1 MTRGRL
7 DLSDIIAETLS
18 VFRDIGGGV
27 ARAVGGVFKAILITL
42 AWSVLIVLF
51 LTHATATFPAAVT
64 RKAKPC

>member
-18 VFRDIGGGV
+18 AFRDIGGGL
-27 ARAVGGVFKAILITL
+27 ARAIGGLLKAVLITL

-51 LTHATATFPAAVT
+51 LTHATATFPVAVA
-64 RKAKPC
+64 RKEKP